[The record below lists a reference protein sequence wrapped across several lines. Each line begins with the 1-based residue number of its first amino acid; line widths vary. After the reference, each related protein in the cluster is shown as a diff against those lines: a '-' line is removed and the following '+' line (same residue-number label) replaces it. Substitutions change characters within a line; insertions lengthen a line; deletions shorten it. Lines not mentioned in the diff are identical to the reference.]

1 MHVVPVARTRR
12 VHIIAAD
19 HPSRDREV
27 ARFLAGLASEPRYF
41 GPSAAANPK
50 PFPSLIQ
57 ALGAHGGFRL
67 AAIEGGHV
75 IGLVRVD
82 EHGHAFI
89 AVVPERRGAGI
100 GTALG
105 RAALDRAIRLGYTR
119 IVLRTSRR
127 SRAARRVGTA
137 LGCTVVD
144 QGRGRTDL
152 IVDLHDS
159 RASA

>member
-1 MHVVPVARTRR
+1 MNVVQLPGTCGVQ
-12 VHIIAAD
+12 VIAAD
-19 HPSRDREV
+19 HPSLDRDV
-27 ARFLAGLASEPRYF
+27 ARFLAGLAREPRYF

-57 ALGAHGGFRL
+57 SLGARGGFRL
-67 AAIEGGHV
+67 AAVECGRV

-82 EHGHAFI
+82 EHGHAYI

-105 RAALDRAIRLGYTR
+105 RAALDRAIALGYTR

-127 SRAARRVGTA
+127 SRAARKIGEA
-137 LGCTVVD
+137 LGCIVVE
-144 QGRGRTDL
+144 QGSGRTDL